1 MIDIKKK
8 SNTIILIPARLESER
23 LKNKPLK
30 LINGVPMIAQVAL
43 RATKLGIGD
52 VVVASGNQLITDTLN
67 KYKIKSVMTSSKHKS
82 GTDRIYEAFNHFKK
96 VGYNYI
102 VNLQGDLPFF
112 RDCLISETIKLLK
125 DHSVDIGS
133 AVCELKKEEFGDS
146 NIVKAI
152 ATLDKDYSGF
162 SKDFK
167 RKVKSIKNCFHHIGI
182 YVFRPSSLKK
192 FVKLKRTSIEKKRNL
207 EQMRALENGMTIKL
221 VKVQQSPI
229 SVDTENDLKK
239 VRYFFKKKIYN

>member
-96 VGYNYI
+96 W
-102 VNLQGDLPFF
+102 
-112 RDCLISETIKLLK
+112 
-125 DHSVDIGS
+125 DI
-133 AVCELKKEEFGDS
+133 
-146 NIVKAI
+146 I
-152 ATLDKDYSGF
+152 T
-162 SKDFK
+162 
-167 RKVKSIKNCFHHIGI
+167 
-182 YVFRPSSLKK
+182 
-192 FVKLKRTSIEKKRNL
+192 
-207 EQMRALENGMTIKL
+207 
-221 VKVQQSPI
+221 
-229 SVDTENDLKK
+229 
-239 VRYFFKKKIYN
+239 